1 MYPYSALPGS
11 QLSAVL
17 SETGDAAGDATTTAV
32 MSVGDSF
39 LGSLQTRGDTD
50 WVAITFEAGKAYRI
64 DLKGWGASGLSD
76 PVLTLL
82 DSSGQTVTANDDGGR
97 GLNSRLV
104 FLPQTSGTYYI
115 EAAGYRPRQTGDYKI
130 KVVEVAPPDPLAAI
144 TWHGAQLNDSAPI
157 NVYFALAGTTVDD
170 EGTTITSDGFSAT
183 DMASVMAILQGVSN
197 FADISFQ
204 QTTDQAKAD
213 LQLATTNIGGGTLGY
228 MYPQGTSAT
237 SDGLG
242 VFTSDPTYWNA
253 PSMQKGGFMY
263 SVLVHELGHGMG
275 LAHTH
280 DNGGRSD
287 VMLGVSGPNDTG
299 GFGYGGMNQT
309 IFSIMSYND
318 SWNSHPAGMPAD
330 YGSGYMAGYGALDI
344 AVLQS
349 YYGANTTF
357 ANGDDVYRLGADAFY
372 QTIWD
377 TGGHDRIEVADGSA
391 AVIDLRAATLK
402 YEVGGAGFVSYTTA
416 TIGGLTIANGVV
428 IEDAT
433 GAGGA
438 DLIVGNSVGNRLDGR
453 GGDDRLRG
461 LDGNDRLLG
470 GTGNDKLVGGL
481 GNDRLHGGDGN
492 DVLRG
497 GRGADRFVF
506 DLADGHDTLKGFS
519 ERDVIDLSGLGLT
532 YADVSITSGT
542 TSVDIAFGS
551 TTLTV
556 LSPHADFTAD
566 DFLF

>member
-1 MYPYSALPGS
+1 
-11 QLSAVL
+11 
-17 SETGDAAGDATTTAV
+17 
-32 MSVGDSF
+32 MSVGDRF
-39 LGSLQTRGDTD
+39 AGSIQSGGDTD
-50 WVAITFEAGKAYRI
+50 WVAITFEVGRYYKVT
-64 DLKGWGASGLSD
+64 LKGAGSSALND
-76 PVLTLL
+76 PVLTLF
-82 DSSGQTVTANDDGGR
+82 DDSGQEVAFDDDGGP
-97 GLNSRLV
+97 GLDSRLV
-104 FLPQTSGTYYI
+104 FTPQSSGTYYI
-115 EAAGYRPRQTGDYKI
+115 QAAGYDAAETGDYRI
-130 KVVEVAPPDPLAAI
+130 RVVEVPPPDPLDAI
-144 TWHGAQLNDSAPI
+144 TWQGAQLDDSGPI
-157 NVYFALAGTTVDD
+157 SVYFALAGTTVDD

-183 DMASVMAILQGVSN
+183 EIAAVMGILQGVSN
-197 FADISFQ
+197 FADIAFQ
-204 QTTDQAKAD
+204 QTTDQAAAD
-213 LQLATTNIGGGTLGY
+213 LRLATTDIGGGTLGY
-228 MYPQGTSAT
+228 MYPQGSSTS

-242 VFTSDPTYWNA
+242 VFTSDPTYWND

-263 SVLVHELGHGMG
+263 SVIVHELGHGMG

-280 DNGGRSD
+280 DNGGGSD

-299 GFGYGGMNQT
+299 DFGQGGMNQT

-318 SWNSHPAGMPAD
+318 SWNRHPGGMPAD
-330 YGSGYMAGYGALDI
+330 YASGYMAGYGALDI

-349 YYGANTTF
+349 YYGANTTY

-402 YEVGGAGFVSYTTA
+402 YERGGAGFVSYTTA

-438 DLIVGNSVGNRLDGR
+438 DLLIGNAADNRLDGR

-461 LDGNDRLLG
+461 LDGNDTLLAG
-470 GTGNDKLVGGL
+470 NGNDKLVGGR
-481 GNDRLHGGDGN
+481 GSDRLQGGDGD

-497 GRGADRFVF
+497 GRGRDYFVF
-506 DLADGHDTLKGFS
+506 DLDDGNDTLKGFG
-519 ERDVIDLSGLGLT
+519 ERDVIDLSGLGLS
-532 YADVSITSGT
+532 YGDLSITWGAS
-542 TSVDIAFGS
+542 SVDIAFGA
-551 TTLTV
+551 TTITV
-556 LSPHADFTAD
+556 LAARADFGAD